1 MSAGTPPTAGSA
13 MSATSPTGAENATK
27 ATNGPVATN
36 ATNATGASGASG
48 TPLPAAHILVVEDE
62 PKLAALVMDYLKAAG
77 HRADWLPDGRDVIA
91 FVRAHG
97 PDLVLLDVMLPGR
110 DGLDLCRELRTFS
123 DVPVVMLTA
132 RVDEADR
139 LAGLDCG
146 ADDYICK
153 TPFSPREIVARVK
166 AILRRSRRAPAP
178 GPGPGPG
185 PGSAAVLRVDVESY
199 RAYFQGV
206 LLDLTPVEFRLLKT
220 LAAAPGHVFSR
231 DVLLTRLHD
240 DHRVVTDRVVDSHIK
255 NLRRKLEQ
263 VDPHCDP
270 IRAVYGV
277 GFRLEL

>member
-1 MSAGTPPTAGSA
+1 MTAATPESRE
-13 MSATSPTGAENATK
+13 SPTLAATA
-27 ATNGPVATN
+27 ATPAVGTSTAT
-36 ATNATGASGASG
+36 A
-48 TPLPAAHILVVEDE
+48 PPPDAHILVVEDE

-77 HRADWLPDGRDVIA
+77 YRADWLADGRDVIA
-91 FVRAHG
+91 FVRDRS

-132 RVDEADR
+132 RVEEADR

-178 GPGPGPG
+178 GPAV
-185 PGSAAVLRVDVESY
+185 SVLRVDVESY

-220 LAAAPGHVFSR
+220 LASAPGHVFSR

-263 VDPHCDP
+263 VDAQSDP